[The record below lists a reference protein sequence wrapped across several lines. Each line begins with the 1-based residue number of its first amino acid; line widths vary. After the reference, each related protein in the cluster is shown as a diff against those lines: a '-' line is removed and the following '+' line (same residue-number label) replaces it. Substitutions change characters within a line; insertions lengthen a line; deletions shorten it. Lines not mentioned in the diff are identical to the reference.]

1 MRFWMALARG
11 GIFFFKIDVLMK
23 GDKVIDGEYMLSIYV
38 GFNFRSKLIKNLFPA
53 FMHDVLW
60 NYSLCQLKDV
70 IE

>member
-1 MRFWMALARG
+1 MDGFGRG
-11 GIFFFKIDVLMK
+11 GIFFFKIDALKK
-23 GDKVIDGEYMLSIYV
+23 GTEVTDGEYMLSIYV
-38 GFNFRSKLIKNLFPA
+38 GFNFHYKLLKNLFPS